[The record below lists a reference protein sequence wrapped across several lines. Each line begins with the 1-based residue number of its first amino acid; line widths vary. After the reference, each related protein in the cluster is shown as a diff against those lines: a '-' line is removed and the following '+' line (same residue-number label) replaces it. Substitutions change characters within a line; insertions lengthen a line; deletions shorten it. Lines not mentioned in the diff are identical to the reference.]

1 MTEPSWPPTHTTN
14 GKRRSVNRSQSGCAN
29 CRRSKVKCDE
39 KQPVCTRCF
48 RKDLPCRR
56 HPLTLKW
63 ESEYHARGLA
73 FGRTGVWR
81 KDSSTKEA
89 TNWTAERTSLATPT
103 INQWS
108 FLNTD
113 SSTLQHLLDQSAT
126 CSEVML
132 MPARDVNVLRSTL
145 SIRPPPSVSPVVSS
159 LGQGFFFDYYINQI
173 CPRTNPSQVS
183 QSPFASV
190 ILPYGLSGPPAV
202 VKALMALAACH
213 WAQQDAR
220 YAVHALRLK
229 AQVVADFRRRM
240 ASNDQ
245 AFLLSPDPEV
255 LVLIMLLC
263 LYEIVD
269 HCDRRWIVHLQGAKD
284 IIRLRRQQLPETR
297 DANPVAEFVELFFA
311 FQDVMGRTACAKA
324 DLFGP
329 SYWRE
334 DDATINDWM
343 GCSPSLVSILFAIM
357 DLSRNRRHLVST
369 SEELTFCARASNL
382 QRRLDNLVQRPAVGR
397 DDEILCRVA
406 ECKKLSCRIYIQC
419 ALHGAD
425 PSTPSIKATVKEILE
440 GLVTLVAKGGASH
453 AMWPLFVAAVE
464 LDPLDDVILPDL
476 FTGIDTHGRRVAL
489 QLLTEM
495 AKTSVSSVSRTRA
508 VIEGVW
514 QRRDFY
520 LHRANDGKKSHF
532 SDLNDWEQYVVPG
545 SDALSLV

>member
-1 MTEPSWPPTHTTN
+1 MPAIDAHK
-14 GKRRSVNRSQSGCAN
+14 GKGRSTPRSQSGCSN

-39 KQPVCTRCF
+39 KQPVCTRCL
-48 RKDLPCRR
+48 RKDLHCSRN
-56 HPLTLKW
+56 PLTLKW
-63 ESEYHARGLA
+63 EAEYHARGLA

-81 KDSSTKEA
+81 KHSSTKEA
-89 TNWTAERTSLATPT
+89 RRCTAGQTSLATPS
-103 INQWS
+103 ISQWS

-113 SSTLQHLLDQSAT
+113 SSTLQHLLDQGAAG
-126 CSEVML
+126 SEVVL
-132 MPARDVNVLRSTL
+132 MPARNVKVFRSTP
-145 SIRPPPSVSPVVSS
+145 SIRPAPSVSPIVSN
-159 LGQGFFFDYYINQI
+159 LEQGFFFDYYINQI

-183 QSPFASV
+183 QSPFSSV
-190 ILPYGLSGPPAV
+190 ILPYCISGPPAV
-202 VKALMALAACH
+202 IKALMALAACH
-213 WAQQDAR
+213 WAQQDSR

-229 AQVVADFRRRM
+229 AQVVADFRRRI
-240 ASNDQ
+240 ASDNQ

-284 IIRLRRQQLPETR
+284 IILLRRQQLPQTT
-297 DANPVAEFVELFFA
+297 DPNPVSEFVELFFA

-324 DLFGP
+324 DLFGS
-329 SYWRE
+329 SYWPE
-334 DDATINDWM
+334 DDSTINDWM
-343 GCSPSLVSILFAIM
+343 GCSPSLVSILFATM
-357 DLSRNRRHLVST
+357 DLSRNRRNVVST

-382 QRRLDNLVQRPAVGR
+382 QRRLDNLIQRPAVGR
-397 DDEILCRVA
+397 EDEILCIVA
-406 ECKKLSCRIYIQC
+406 ECKKLSCQIYIQC

-425 PSTPSIKATVKEILE
+425 PSTPSIKATVKKILK
-440 GLVTLVAKGGASH
+440 GLSSLVAKGGASH

-476 FTGIDTHGRRVAL
+476 YTGIDTHGRRVVL

-495 AKTSVSSVSRTRA
+495 AKTSVSSISRTRA

-514 QRRDFY
+514 ERRDFY
-520 LHRANDGKKSHF
+520 LHGTNGGRKSG
-532 SDLNDWEQYVVPG
+532 LNDWEQYVVPG